1 MPNIAAISS
10 LTRLNATIK
19 DLLVQLYDLSPL
31 DVELLFL
38 LIKSKK
44 PLTLEQLTQK
54 SDRDKSTAFR
64 SLQKLVG
71 LGICIKETKTQ
82 KEGGYYHEYSAVDIE
97 TFKAETQKR
106 IEELQK
112 SFDRFMKKF
121 EDDIR
126 KAILTFYE
134 K

>member
-1 MPNIAAISS
+1 M
-10 LTRLNATIK
+10 
-19 DLLVQLYDLSPL
+19 
-31 DVELLFL
+31 
-38 LIKSKK
+38 
-44 PLTLEQLTQK
+44 TLEQLTQK

-97 TFKAETQKR
+97 TFKAETRKR